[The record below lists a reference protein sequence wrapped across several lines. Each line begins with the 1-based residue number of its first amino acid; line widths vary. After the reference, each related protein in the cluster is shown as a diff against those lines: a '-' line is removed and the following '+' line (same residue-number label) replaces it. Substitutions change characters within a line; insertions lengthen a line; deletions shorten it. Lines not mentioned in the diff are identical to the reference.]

1 MVQQL
6 RELLGNVPDATSV
19 LHTLIQQAVS
29 TPLQTG
35 ETTADPSISGIN

>member
-29 TPLQTG
+29 TPLQHQTLQ
-35 ETTADPSISGIN
+35 SSG